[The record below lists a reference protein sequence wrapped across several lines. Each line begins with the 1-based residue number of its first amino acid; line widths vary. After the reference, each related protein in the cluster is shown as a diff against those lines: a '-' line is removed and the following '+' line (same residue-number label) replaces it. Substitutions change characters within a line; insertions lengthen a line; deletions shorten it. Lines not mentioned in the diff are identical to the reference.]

1 LLELLTRL
9 MLELRNDSFN
19 AQVDHNDRVFQT
31 MEPDRP
37 EISQFACGILQFRQ
51 DDKQSDW
58 NYTNSMLSK
67 LQPLTT

>member
-1 LLELLTRL
+1 
-9 MLELRNDSFN
+9 
-19 AQVDHNDRVFQT
+19 VDHNDRVFQT